1 MPVEHALEEVQAMTF
16 MPVKPIVDGT
26 RQLARSALPDA
37 PVVPDEPKARVVRN
51 LSARVLRVVARRQLR
66 LAERMD
72 PRRDRVPQPS

>member
-16 MPVKPIVDGT
+16 MPITPVVDGT

-51 LSARVLRVVARRQLR
+51 LSARLLRVVARRQLR
-66 LAERMD
+66 LAEQVD
-72 PRRDRVPQPS
+72 PHRDCAPQPS